1 MPTPSKNCK
10 RGIEALGT
18 LTEVYPRTLCYNS
31 AYSQFCK
38 KIVTM
43 SNPLDQV
50 SEYQE
55 HIDQAIKWIWEFIPG
70 FLSAMVLLFIG
81 LWVIRIIKKLVA
93 KFFKTKDYEPT
104 LEKFSA
110 DLINW
115 TLKIVLFVLVITQV
129 GVKTTSLVAII
140 GAAGLAIG
148 LALQGSLANFAGGVL
163 ILLLKPFKVGDFIKA
178 QGQEGTVKEISIF
191 QTKLNT
197 FGNQLAV
204 IPNGKLSN
212 ETIVNFTEEGIRK
225 EALTFGIDYGDNVKL
240 AKDILLTLVNE
251 QEQVLQE
258 EGKAP
263 MIVLAELGDSS
274 VNLSLRY
281 WAKNEDFWNL
291 RWLILEEG
299 KERLEAGGITIPFP
313 QRDVHIHKAE

>member
-1 MPTPSKNCK
+1 
-10 RGIEALGT
+10 
-18 LTEVYPRTLCYNS
+18 
-31 AYSQFCK
+31 
-38 KIVTM
+38 M

-55 HIDQAIKWIWEFIPG
+55 HIDQAIKWIWDFIPG

-93 KFFKTKDYEPT
+93 KFFKRKDYEPT
-104 LEKFSA
+104 LEKFIA

-129 GVKTTSLVAII
+129 GVQTTSLVAII

-163 ILLLKPFKVGDFIKA
+163 ILLLRPFKVGDFIKA

-197 FGNQLAV
+197 FGNQLAI

-225 EALTFGIDYGDNVKL
+225 EAITFGIDYGDDVKL
-240 AKDILLTLVNE
+240 AKNILLTLVNE
-251 QEQVLQE
+251 QEQVIQE

-291 RWLILEEG
+291 RWLVLEEG
-299 KERLEAGGITIPFP
+299 KERLEAAGITIPFP
-313 QRDVHIHKAE
+313 QRDVHVHNAE

>member
-1 MPTPSKNCK
+1 M
-10 RGIEALGT
+10 I
-18 LTEVYPRTLCYNS
+18 
-31 AYSQFCK
+31 
-38 KIVTM
+38 
-43 SNPLDQV
+43 NPLDQV

-55 HIDQAIKWIWEFIPG
+55 HIDQAIKWIWDFIPG
-70 FLSAMVLLFIG
+70 FLSAMFLLFVG
-81 LWVIRIIKKLVA
+81 LWVIRIIKRLVA
-93 KFFKTKDYEPT
+93 KFFKKKDYEPT
-104 LEKFSA
+104 LEKFIA

-129 GVKTTSLVAII
+129 GVQTTSLVAII

-163 ILLLKPFKVGDFIKA
+163 ILLLRPFKVGDFIKA

-197 FGNQLAV
+197 FGNQLAI

-225 EALTFGIDYGDNVKL
+225 EAITFGIDYGDDVKL
-240 AKDILLTLVNE
+240 AKNILLTLVNE
-251 QEQVLQE
+251 QEQVIQE

-291 RWLILEEG
+291 RWLVLEEG
-299 KERLEAGGITIPFP
+299 KERLEAAGITIPFP
-313 QRDVHIHKAE
+313 QRDVHVHNAE